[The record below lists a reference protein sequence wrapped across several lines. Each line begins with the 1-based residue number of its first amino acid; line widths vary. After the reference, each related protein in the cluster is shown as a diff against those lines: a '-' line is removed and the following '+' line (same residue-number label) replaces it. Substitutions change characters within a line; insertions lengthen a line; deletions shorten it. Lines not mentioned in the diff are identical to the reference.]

1 MASRFSQSGPSFKR
15 DIIDAYYEGI
25 KYRPDSTFGTVNDDV
40 LAFKDSR
47 FQRTDFCK
55 VILASA
61 WAS

>member
-1 MASRFSQSGPSFKR
+1 MSHTIA
-15 DIIDAYYEGI
+15 GI
-25 KYRPDSTFGTVNDDV
+25 TMPDSKPDSTFGTVNDDV

-47 FQRTDFCK
+47 LQRTDLWK

>member
-1 MASRFSQSGPSFKR
+1 MFH
-15 DIIDAYYEGI
+15 DIGLTD
-25 KYRPDSTFGTVNDDV
+25 GTVNDDV
-40 LAFKDSR
+40 LAVKDSR

>member
-1 MASRFSQSGPSFKR
+1 MSQT
-15 DIIDAYYEGI
+15 IAGI
-25 KYRPDSTFGTVNDDV
+25 TMPDSTFGTVNIDV

-47 FQRTDFCK
+47 LQRTDFCK